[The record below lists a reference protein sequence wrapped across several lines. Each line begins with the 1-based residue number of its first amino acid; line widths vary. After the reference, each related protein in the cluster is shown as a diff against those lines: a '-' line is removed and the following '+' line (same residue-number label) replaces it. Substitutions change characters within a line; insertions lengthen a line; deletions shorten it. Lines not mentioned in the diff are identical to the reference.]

1 MTTSLHV
8 PTPSAPFAPA
18 STSDLPAGMRARLDR
33 WLARCHAGT
42 PAAVVLGGSVNGLS
56 FVRSLGRR
64 GVPVLMLETER
75 LIGTYTR
82 LGEVLLLPP
91 AAEAEDVW
99 LGVLGYVGAR
109 LPAPAAIFST
119 ADAYGVLLARH
130 QEALRAHYRFIV
142 PTAEAMERIVNKR
155 LQYGAAEAAGVPI
168 PRTFFPD
175 SVAEAREA
183 AGAMTY
189 PCILKPYKAHEGRK
203 KITGKKA
210 IVVQSPEELVAVFA
224 ELVAGGSSEFMV
236 QELVP
241 GDDTSLFGYLAFWD
255 EESRERAWLTKQ
267 KLRQSSAFGDGAYQA
282 TVDAPEVAALARR
295 LLSAI
300 GYRGFVGVEF
310 RRDPRDGVYKLM
322 EINPRT
328 VSGNQMAISAGV
340 DFPWIGYRFLTAGTL
355 APADVAAYRR
365 GVHYVNEEW
374 DFRAYLGLRGKGGPT
389 LGQWLRDLRRAEA
402 RAIGAWDDPRPLA
415 VAAWRIARASLRRLT
430 GG

>member
-1 MTTSLHV
+1 
-8 PTPSAPFAPA
+8 
-18 STSDLPAGMRARLDR
+18 
-33 WLARCHAGT
+33 
-42 PAAVVLGGSVNGLS
+42 
-56 FVRSLGRR
+56 
-64 GVPVLMLETER
+64 
-75 LIGTYTR
+75 
-82 LGEVLLLPP
+82 
-91 AAEAEDVW
+91 
-99 LGVLGYVGAR
+99 
-109 LPAPAAIFST
+109 
-119 ADAYGVLLARH
+119 
-130 QEALRAHYRFIV
+130 
-142 PTAEAMERIVNKR
+142 
-155 LQYGAAEAAGVPI
+155 
-168 PRTFFPD
+168 
-175 SVAEAREA
+175 
-183 AGAMTY
+183 
-189 PCILKPYKAHEGRK
+189 
-203 KITGKKA
+203 
-210 IVVQSPEELVAVFA
+210 VAVFA